1 METSMTL
8 GEKLKA
14 ARKKAGLS
22 QDELAQ
28 KVCVSRQAITK
39 WENNKG
45 VPDIANLKALAT
57 LFDVSIDYLLS
68 DAPGFSAQIIREPI
82 DIGHYKKSGK
92 ERGKF
97 DAAVRATYP
106 NAAVI
111 YPLTRR
117 RKLTTWESIVDFVVQ
132 PGTLTAADSLRDLS
146 GYYVVDLGDR
156 HLLVNVSKEF
166 VESRE
171 LTAKFDKRKQV
182 IGDNVFTK
190 APYTL

>member
-1 METSMTL
+1 MTL

-22 QDELAQ
+22 QEELAK
-28 KVCVSRQAITK
+28 KVSVSRQAITK

-45 VPDIANLKALAT
+45 IPDVENLKALAA
-57 LFDVSIDYLLS
+57 LFDVSVDYLLS
-68 DAPGFSAQIIREPI
+68 DADDLSVQVIREPI
-82 DIGHYKKSGK
+82 DLTQYRKSGK
-92 ERGKF
+92 ERGAF
-97 DAAVRATYP
+97 DAAVRAKYP
-106 NAAVI
+106 SAGVI

-132 PGTLTAADSLRDLS
+132 PGTLNAADSLRDLS

-171 LTAKFDKRKQV
+171 LTTRFNKRKQV

-190 APYTL
+190 APYTV

>member
-1 METSMTL
+1 MTL

-22 QDELAQ
+22 QEELA
-28 KVCVSRQAITK
+28 KKLSVSRQAITK

-45 VPDIANLKALAT
+45 IPDVENLKALST
-57 LFDVSIDYLLS
+57 LFDVSVDYLLS
-68 DAPGFSAQIIREPI
+68 DADDLSAQIIREPI
-82 DIGHYKKSGK
+82 DIAQYKKSGK
-92 ERGKF
+92 ERGRF
-97 DAAVRATYP
+97 DAAVRAKYP
-106 NAAVI
+106 SAKVI

-117 RKLTTWESIVDFVVQ
+117 RKLTTWESIVDFVIQ
-132 PGTLTAADSLRDLS
+132 PGTLNAADSLRDLS

>member
-1 METSMTL
+1 MTL

-22 QDELAQ
+22 QDELA
-28 KVCVSRQAITK
+28 KKLSVSRQAITK

-45 VPDIANLKALAT
+45 IPDVENLKALSA
-57 LFDVSIDYLLS
+57 LFDVSVDYLLS
-68 DAPGFSAQIIREPI
+68 DADALSALMVREPI
-82 DIGHYKKSGK
+82 DVTQYRKSGK
-92 ERGKF
+92 ERGRF
-97 DAAVRATYP
+97 DAVVRANYP
-106 NAAVI
+106 GAEVI

-132 PGTLTAADSLRDLS
+132 PGTLNAADSLRDLS

-171 LTAKFDKRKQV
+171 LSARFDKRKQV
-182 IGDNVFTK
+182 IGDKVFTK

>member
-1 METSMTL
+1 MTL

-45 VPDIANLKALAT
+45 IPDIANLKALAT
-57 LFDVSIDYLLS
+57 LFDVSVDYLLS

-82 DIGHYKKSGK
+82 DIGQYKKSGK

-106 NAAVI
+106 NADVI

-117 RKLTTWESIVDFVVQ
+117 RKLTTWEAIVDFVVQ

-156 HLLVNVSKEF
+156 HLLVDVSKEF

-171 LTAKFDKRKQV
+171 LNAKFDKRKQV